1 MFLKPLRRTLS
12 EQQKKKKKKG
22 DLKIIFSSAS
32 IRLAKDQ

>member
-12 EQQKKKKKKG
+12 EQKKKKKKG